1 MKPESK
7 QNETKVIK
15 KDENQNLSRNGL
27 TFRHEDGSFCI
38 KKGCEMDGNL
48 EVSLTD
54 AGNGGRK
61 YSNAGQFGG
70 LLAPSADTLPWPDFL
85 TGQQTKPVRVLLV
98 DDDPFVRR
106 VIAQELLG
114 DLRIQLEGQAGN
126 LREARRLLMQ
136 HEFDVLMVDIR
147 LGDGSGFELIE
158 DAKKHRSAAEII
170 VISALEDEPQVLHA
184 FELGAS
190 GYLVKNAWFQ
200 SYAQAVLQVVNGGAA
215 ITPRLA
221 RRLLVQLDHQRTS
234 ANAIRVPEGKAT
246 LSAREREVL
255 RLVATGYVT
264 EEIALQ
270 LTISAQTVSAHV
282 KNIYRKLHAHTRAQA
297 VSFASH
303 RGLL

>member
-1 MKPESK
+1 
-7 QNETKVIK
+7 
-15 KDENQNLSRNGL
+15 
-27 TFRHEDGSFCI
+27 
-38 KKGCEMDGNL
+38 
-48 EVSLTD
+48 
-54 AGNGGRK
+54 
-61 YSNAGQFGG
+61 
-70 LLAPSADTLPWPDFL
+70 
-85 TGQQTKPVRVLLV
+85 
-98 DDDPFVRR
+98 
-106 VIAQELLG
+106 
-114 DLRIQLEGQAGN
+114 
-126 LREARRLLMQ
+126 MQ

-158 DAKKHRSAAEII
+158 EAKKHRSAAEII

-221 RRLLVQLDHQRTS
+221 RRLLVHLDHKRS
-234 ANAIRVPEGKAT
+234 NVNPVRPPDSKAT
-246 LSAREREVL
+246 LSVREREVL

-270 LTISAQTVSAHV
+270 LTISAQTVNAHV

>member
-1 MKPESK
+1 
-7 QNETKVIK
+7 
-15 KDENQNLSRNGL
+15 
-27 TFRHEDGSFCI
+27 
-38 KKGCEMDGNL
+38 
-48 EVSLTD
+48 
-54 AGNGGRK
+54 
-61 YSNAGQFGG
+61 
-70 LLAPSADTLPWPDFL
+70 
-85 TGQQTKPVRVLLV
+85 
-98 DDDPFVRR
+98 
-106 VIAQELLG
+106 
-114 DLRIQLEGQAGN
+114 
-126 LREARRLLMQ
+126 
-136 HEFDVLMVDIR
+136 
-147 LGDGSGFELIE
+147 
-158 DAKKHRSAAEII
+158 
-170 VISALEDEPQVLHA
+170 VLHA

-221 RRLLVQLDHQRTS
+221 RRLLVHLDHKRSNVNPVRPPDT
-234 ANAIRVPEGKAT
+234 KAT

-270 LTISAQTVSAHV
+270 LTISAQTVNAHV

>member
-1 MKPESK
+1 VE
-7 QNETKVIK
+7 NEL
-15 KDENQNLSRNGL
+15 D
-27 TFRHEDGSFCI
+27 
-38 KKGCEMDGNL
+38 
-48 EVSLTD
+48 VSLTD
-54 AGNGGRK
+54 AGGSAKRF
-61 YSNAGQFGG
+61 SNPGQFGG
-70 LLAPSADTLPWPDFL
+70 LLAASADTLPWPDFL

-106 VIAQELLG
+106 VIAQELLS
-114 DLRIQLEGQAGN
+114 DLRIQLEGQAGT
-126 LREARRLLMQ
+126 LREGRRLLMQ

-147 LGDGSGFELIE
+147 LGDGSGFELIDE
-158 DAKKHRSAAEII
+158 AKKHRSAAEII

-221 RRLLVQLDHQRTS
+221 RRLLVHLDHQR
-234 ANAIRVPEGKAT
+234 ANPSPVRPPDSRAT
-246 LSAREREVL
+246 LSTREREVL

-264 EEIALQ
+264 EEIAVQ
-270 LTISAQTVSAHV
+270 LTISSQTVNAHV

>member
-1 MKPESK
+1 M
-7 QNETKVIK
+7 
-15 KDENQNLSRNGL
+15 ENDL
-27 TFRHEDGSFCI
+27 DI
-38 KKGCEMDGNL
+38 
-48 EVSLTD
+48 SLTD
-54 AGNGGRK
+54 VGGGARK
-61 YSNAGQFGG
+61 FSNPGQFGG
-70 LLAPSADTLPWPDFL
+70 LLAPSADTLPWPDYL
-85 TGQQTKPVRVLLV
+85 TGQETKPVRVLLV

-114 DLRIQLEGQAGN
+114 DLRIQLEGQAGS
-126 LREARRLLMQ
+126 LREGRRLLMQ

-158 DAKKHRSAAEII
+158 EAKKHRSAAEII

-221 RRLLVQLDHQRTS
+221 RRLLVHLDHQRS
-234 ANAIRVPEGKAT
+234 NPSPVRPPDSKAT

-270 LTISAQTVSAHV
+270 LTISAQTVNAHV

>member
-1 MKPESK
+1 L
-7 QNETKVIK
+7 
-15 KDENQNLSRNGL
+15 LS
-27 TFRHEDGSFCI
+27 
-38 KKGCEMDGNL
+38 
-48 EVSLTD
+48 
-54 AGNGGRK
+54 
-61 YSNAGQFGG
+61 
-70 LLAPSADTLPWPDFL
+70 PSADTLPWPDFL

-114 DLRIQLEGQAGN
+114 DLRIQLEGQAGT
-126 LREARRLLMQ
+126 LREGRRLLMQ

-158 DAKKHRSAAEII
+158 EAKRHRSAAEII

-184 FELGAS
+184 FELGS
-190 GYLVKNAWFQ
+190 LRLPGQ
-200 SYAQAVLQVVNGGAA
+200 ERVVPELCAGGAA
-215 ITPRLA
+215 GGE
-221 RRLLVQLDHQRTS
+221 RRCGHHPAAGAPLLVHLDHKRS
-234 ANAIRVPEGKAT
+234 NVNPVRPPESKAT

-270 LTISAQTVSAHV
+270 LTISAQTVNAHV

>member
-1 MKPESK
+1 MESEID
-7 QNETKVIK
+7 N
-15 KDENQNLSRNGL
+15 
-27 TFRHEDGSFCI
+27 
-38 KKGCEMDGNL
+38 
-48 EVSLTD
+48 SLTD
-54 AGNGGRK
+54 VGARGTK
-61 YSNAGQFGG
+61 YSNPGQFGG
-70 LLAPSADTLPWPDFL
+70 LLSPSADTLPWPDFL

-114 DLRIQLEGQAGN
+114 DLRIQLEGQAGT
-126 LREARRLLMQ
+126 LREGRRLLLQ

-158 DAKKHRSAAEII
+158 EAKRHRSAAEII

-221 RRLLVQLDHQRTS
+221 RRLLVHLDHKRS
-234 ANAIRVPEGKAT
+234 NVNPLRPPDSKAT

-270 LTISAQTVSAHV
+270 LTISAQTVNAHV